1 VEQLKLIQLVVDR
14 IEKLAI
20 PYFITGSIASSYYG
34 IPRYTHDIDVVVTI
48 SKQDATEIIR
58 LFSGEG
64 YISQEGIRDAL
75 SGTGMFNFIHSETGL
90 KVDFWIDRGE
100 PFTKSCFARAR
111 QVELT
116 ESFWVMMASPEDV
129 LLHKVYWDYLMPSER
144 QLRDAQGIFSV
155 LGQELDEAYMEKWAK
170 ELKIEDKMKSL
181 LAEKKL
187 PNLET

>member
-14 IEKLAI
+14 IGKLGI

-48 SKQDATEIIR
+48 SKKDSGEIIGA
-58 LFSGEG
+58 FSGEG

-75 SGTGMFNFIHSETGL
+75 TGTGMFNFIHSETGL

-100 PFTKSCFARAR
+100 PFTKSCFERAK
-111 QVELT
+111 QLELS
-116 ESFWVMMASPEDV
+116 EGFWVMMASPEDV
-129 LLHKVYWDYLMPSER
+129 LLHKVYWDRLMPSER
-144 QLRDAQGIFSV
+144 QMRDAHGIVSV
-155 LGQELDEAYMEKWAK
+155 LGEKLDLAYIEKWSK
-170 ELKIEDKMKSL
+170 ELGIKDSIQRL
-181 LAEKKL
+181 LAEPKL